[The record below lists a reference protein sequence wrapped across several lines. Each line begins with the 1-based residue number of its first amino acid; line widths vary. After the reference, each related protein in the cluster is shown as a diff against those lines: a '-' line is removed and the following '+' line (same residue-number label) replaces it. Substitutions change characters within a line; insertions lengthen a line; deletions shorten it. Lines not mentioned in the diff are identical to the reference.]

1 MDDGERTRIVLA
13 YAAEPDLGDEIRGT
27 GGLRKARFARP
38 GTGKRGGYRVLS
50 AYIGPNSPVYLMAVL
65 KKTERANFTA
75 AETASLSR
83 LVAALKAEA
92 RTR

>member
-1 MDDGERTRIVLA
+1 M
-13 YAAEPDLGDEIRGT
+13 
-27 GGLRKARFARP
+27 
-38 GTGKRGGYRVLS
+38 LS